1 MEVLT
6 DAKPGGLVVGLV
18 GGSNR
23 KRKDGV
29 IVKGNGFRCVL
40 LMHIRH
46 LPPLPLDH
54 AYCGCAGAGE

>member
-6 DAKPGGLVVGLV
+6 DAKPGGLAVGLV

-29 IVKGNGFRCVL
+29 IVKGNGYRCVL

-46 LPPLPLDH
+46 LSPLPPDH
-54 AYCGCAGAGE
+54 DYCGWAGAGE